1 MFITFEGL
9 DFSGKTTQAT
19 RFVERV
25 KADAQGSVLFLREPG
40 GTRISERIR
49 EILLDREHLEMSP
62 MAELLLFS
70 ASRSQLVQEVILP
83 ALGRGE
89 TVVCD
94 RFYDS
99 TTAYQGYG
107 RGLDLQAIGRI
118 NAIASAGLVPD
129 LTIFVD
135 IPIEEIGRRKT
146 AAGVPFD
153 RMESGGGEFYRARAL
168 RLPGHGGPGEA
179 VRTGERDGDDRRDR
193 CRHLAGVS
201 GHSAETER
209 NMKLFPLTSSVR
221 SKLLIPAGAVIFLI
235 ASGFL
240 PPADSD
246 LFLKIN
252 RGINLFGRVYKE
264 VAGNYVDEVDPEK
277 FMQAGIEGML
287 GMLDPYTVFID
298 REDGEEVDLMTS
310 GKYGGIGVTIG
321 VRDGAVRVITVMD
334 GYSAQ
339 RQG

>member
-9 DFSGKTTQAT
+9 DFSGKTTQAA

-25 KADAQGSVLFLREPG
+25 KAGASGSVLFLREPG
-40 GTRISERIR
+40 GTKISERIR

-70 ASRSQLVQEVILP
+70 ASRSQLVQEVVLP

-99 TTAYQGYG
+99 TTAYQGHG

-135 IPIEEIGRRKT
+135 IPIEEIGRRKA

-153 RMESGGGEFYRARAL
+153 RMESGGAEFYRR
-168 RLPGHGGPGEA
+168 
-179 VRTGERDGDDRRDR
+179 VRRGYQLMAEQEER
-193 CRHLAGVS
+193 
-201 GHSAETER
+201 
-209 NMKLFPLTSSVR
+209 F
-221 SKLLIPAGAVIFLI
+221 
-235 ASGFL
+235 
-240 PPADSD
+240 
-246 LFLKIN
+246 
-252 RGINLFGRVYKE
+252 
-264 VAGNYVDEVDPEK
+264 
-277 FMQAGIEGML
+277 
-287 GMLDPYTVFID
+287 
-298 REDGEEVDLMTS
+298 
-310 GKYGGIGVTIG
+310 
-321 VRDGAVRVITVMD
+321 VRVNGMGTIDEIGAAIWQVYQDIQQKRSGT
-334 GYSAQ
+334 
-339 RQG
+339 

>member
-9 DFSGKTTQAT
+9 DFSGKTTQAA

-25 KADAQGSVLFLREPG
+25 KADTSGPVLFLREPG
-40 GTRISERIR
+40 GTKISERIR

-70 ASRSQLVQEVILP
+70 ASRSQLVQEVVLP

-99 TTAYQGYG
+99 TTAYQGHG

-135 IPIEEIGRRKT
+135 IPIEEIGRRKA

-153 RMESGGGEFYRARAL
+153 RMESGGAEFYL
-168 RLPGHGGPGEA
+168 R
-179 VRTGERDGDDRRDR
+179 VRRGYQLMAEQEER
-193 CRHLAGVS
+193 
-201 GHSAETER
+201 
-209 NMKLFPLTSSVR
+209 FVR
-221 SKLLIPAGAVIFLI
+221 VNGMGTVDEIGAAIW
-235 ASGFL
+235 
-240 PPADSD
+240 
-246 LFLKIN
+246 
-252 RGINLFGRVYKE
+252 RVYQ
-264 VAGNYVDEVDPEK
+264 DI
-277 FMQAGIEGML
+277 QQQ
-287 GMLDPYTVFID
+287 
-298 REDGEEVDLMTS
+298 RS
-310 GKYGGIGVTIG
+310 GT
-321 VRDGAVRVITVMD
+321 
-334 GYSAQ
+334 
-339 RQG
+339 